1 VKRNYV
7 PISNDGSPTIASRI
21 GKHTR
26 ERERER
32 EKERERDYGNLNKLT
47 ELERIQYF
55 HRVKEKEEIF
65 EQILRAPSNHD

>member
-1 VKRNYV
+1 V

-21 GKHTR
+21 GKRKR

-32 EKERERDYGNLNKLT
+32 ERDYSNLNKLT

-55 HRVKEKEEIF
+55 HRVKEKEEILG
-65 EQILRAPSNHD
+65 QILRAPGNYD